1 MNVLLINSLYGE
13 ITQIC
18 TEIKCRYC
26 VKAKHTCF
34 AEVKFLLEKGLD
46 KMNLKK
52 ILSIALA
59 AVMTLSCAS
68 FTAFASNEETV
79 ALPECEARP
88 LADSELAI
96 ESVIGDLTLD
106 YGMYFKALEEYD
118 AQNPSQ
124 WADWLADFEIT
135 FSNDATAILVGN
147 YGNYGWIPLAAD
159 EAYKDV
165 INLDYVKELGYSPAG
180 YHFKANQ
187 PVKVMSEMLMEIAP
201 FFDISSGGF
210 TYQDV
215 LKFVEEFW
223 CGVIFADSVP
233 DGTTVKVELRVYPT
247 EVEVVDGHKQFTVT
261 VPEGYA
267 VNDAVEYTF
276 SNPEAPFEADA
287 TVEEKLDAINN
298 GEIDIEKEYNTVLNI
313 IADMTPEQ
321 KEEISA
327 ETMLA
332 LAETEGFEADAA
344 AAKVYPVGEYLFDT
358 EGTAAIVADEDYTD
372 AADDAYLLSKG
383 TVYDVTFKDD
393 NGNDVIPE
401 IPVLV
406 AVPYEGAVADVL
418 HKHNGVIESLDFVQE
433 NGIVYFVMTKF
444 SPASIIPKADEIA
457 VQFEETEESKTAEGY
472 KIYDIK
478 LVSTNGIDINR
489 LTSADLTFVNNSVLA
504 ADNSKKIP
512 YVISVDGDS
521 VVDGMSLEK
530 TATDRYMFSFDGV
543 TEQDETAVEITI
555 GQVRFDGY
563 GELDFAVKAE
573 AKDALGN
580 NSNVINTTTTID
592 NIVEH
597 YIENG
602 SLLGGKYAELV
613 LGTDTDANGPM
624 VGVIKDTDIAVP
636 QRTLTIN
643 VTFPNTVTDQN
654 YKYQDMVVTVK
665 GTDPETS
672 KVKTFTYNLGVNGD
686 KAMDTNGN
694 YVIEESLVKGD
705 TYTVTVTGAGYRTA
719 SYDVQMT
726 DAKALTFWNNV
737 MDAPKAVEKNLA
749 TGAEAELKNVTFLAG
764 DIVKDDN
771 INIYDLSAVVSYFAT
786 KTTTTGEDTNAQY
799 DLNRDGMI
807 DSKDVAYVLVSWG
820 N

>member
-1 MNVLLINSLYGE
+1 MNVLLINSLYGV

-79 ALPECEARP
+79 ALPECI
-88 LADSELAI
+88 ADELK
-96 ESVIGDLTLD
+96 GDALKVNLVTGETATLD
-106 YGMYFKALEEYD
+106 YGMHFAAKEEYD
-118 AQNPSQ
+118 STNPSQ
-124 WADWLADFEIT
+124 WADWLADFVVT
-135 FSNDATAILVGN
+135 FSNDATAMLIGQYDGFDTNWV
-147 YGNYGWIPLAAD
+147 PLAAH
-159 EAYKDV
+159 EAYKDAG
-165 INLDYVKELGYSPAG
+165 LDIEALKKLGYSPAG
-180 YHFKANQ
+180 YNFKANQ
-187 PVKVMSEMLMEIAP
+187 PVKIMSEMLMKAAGFAEVNGA
-201 FFDISSGGF
+201 GF
-210 TYQDV
+210 TYKDV
-215 LKFVEEFW
+215 LRFVKEFN

-247 EVEVVDGHKQFTVT
+247 NGKDANGQFIVT

-267 VNDAVEYTF
+267 VNDVVEYTF
-276 SNPEAPFEADA
+276 LNPEAPFEADA

-344 AAKVYPVGEYLFDT
+344 AAKVFAVGEYLFDT
-358 EGTAAIVADEDYTD
+358 EGTPAIVADEDYTD
-372 AADDAYLLSKG
+372 AADDAYLLSNG
-383 TVYDVTFKDD
+383 TVYDVTFTDS

-406 AVPYEGAVADVL
+406 AAPYDGAVADVL

-444 SPASIIPKADEIA
+444 SPVSIIPKAEEIA
-457 VQFEETEESKTAEGY
+457 VQFEETAESKTAEGY

-521 VVDGMSLEK
+521 VVEGMSLEK

-563 GELDFAVKAE
+563 GSLDFKVNATAVDE
-573 AKDALGN
+573 AGN
-580 NSNVINTTTTID
+580 ASNVVNATKTAD
-592 NIVEH
+592 SIVEH
-597 YIENG
+597 FVI
-602 SLLGGKYAELV
+602 GGGTADNIGELV
-613 LGTDTDANGPM
+613 VNEDAGEF
-624 VGVIKDTDIAVP
+624 GVIDDTQIAVP
-636 QRTLTIN
+636 SRNLTIN

-654 YKYQDMVVTVK
+654 YMYQNMVVTVK

-686 KAMDTNGN
+686 KAMDANNN

>member
-1 MNVLLINSLYGE
+1 M
-13 ITQIC
+13 
-18 TEIKCRYC
+18 
-26 VKAKHTCF
+26 
-34 AEVKFLLEKGLD
+34 
-46 KMNLKK
+46 
-52 ILSIALA
+52 
-59 AVMTLSCAS
+59 
-68 FTAFASNEETV
+68 
-79 ALPECEARP
+79 PECI
-88 LADSELAI
+88 ADELK
-96 ESVIGDLTLD
+96 GDALKVNLVTGETATLD
-106 YGMYFKALEEYD
+106 YGMHFAAKEEYD
-118 AQNPSQ
+118 STNPSQ
-124 WADWLADFEIT
+124 WADWLADFVVT
-135 FSNDATAILVGN
+135 FSNDATAMLIGQYDGFDTNWV
-147 YGNYGWIPLAAD
+147 PLAAH
-159 EAYKDV
+159 EAYKDAG
-165 INLDYVKELGYSPAG
+165 LDIEALKKLGYSPAG
-180 YHFKANQ
+180 YNFKANQ
-187 PVKVMSEMLMEIAP
+187 PVKIMSEMLMKAAGFAEVNGA
-201 FFDISSGGF
+201 GF
-210 TYQDV
+210 TYKDV
-215 LKFVEEFW
+215 LRFVKEFN

-247 EVEVVDGHKQFTVT
+247 NGKDANGQVIVT

-332 LAETEGFEADAA
+332 LAETEGCVAAAA
-344 AAKVYPVGEYLFDT
+344 AAKVFAVGEYLFDT
-358 EGTAAIVADEDYTD
+358 DGTAAIVADEDYTD
-372 AADDAYLLSKG
+372 AADDAYLLSNG
-383 TVYDVTFKDD
+383 TVYDVTFTDS

-406 AVPYEGAVADVL
+406 AVPYDGAVADVL

-444 SPASIIPKADEIA
+444 SPVSIIPKADEIA
-457 VQFEETEESKTAEGY
+457 VQFEETAESKTAEGY

-521 VVDGMSLEK
+521 VVEGMSLEK

-597 YIENG
+597 YIEKG

-654 YKYQDMVVTVK
+654 YMYQNMVVTVK

-672 KVKTFTYNLGVNGD
+672 KVKTFTYNLGVNGN
-686 KAMDTNGN
+686 KAMDANDN

>member
-1 MNVLLINSLYGE
+1 MKVLPINSLYGV

-79 ALPECEARP
+79 ALPECI
-88 LADSELAI
+88 ADELK
-96 ESVIGDLTLD
+96 GDALKVNLVTGETATLD
-106 YGMYFKALEEYD
+106 YGMHFAAKEEYD
-118 AQNPSQ
+118 STNPSQ
-124 WADWLADFEIT
+124 WADWLADFVVT
-135 FSNDATAILVGN
+135 FSNDATAMLIGQYDGFDTNWV
-147 YGNYGWIPLAAD
+147 PLAAH
-159 EAYKDV
+159 EAYKDAG
-165 INLDYVKELGYSPAG
+165 LDIEALKKLGYSPAG
-180 YHFKANQ
+180 YNFKANQ
-187 PVKVMSEMLMEIAP
+187 PVKIMSEMLMKAAGFAQVNGP
-201 FFDISSGGF
+201 GF

-215 LKFVEEFW
+215 LRFVKEFN

-247 EVEVVDGHKQFTVT
+247 SGKDANGQFIVT

-298 GEIDIEKEYNTVLNI
+298 GKIDFDKEYNTVLNI

-321 KEEISA
+321 KKEISTD
-327 ETMLA
+327 TMLA
-332 LAETEGFEADAA
+332 LADTEGFEADANA
-344 AAKVYPVGEYLFDT
+344 ATVFAVGEYLFDT
-358 EGTAAIVADEDYTD
+358 EGTPAIVADEDYTD
-372 AADDAYLLSKG
+372 DNDDAYLLSNG
-383 TVYDVTFKDD
+383 TVYDVTFKDA
-393 NGNDVIPE
+393 NRNDVVPE

-406 AVPYEGAVADVL
+406 AVPYDGAVADVL

-444 SPASIIPKADEIA
+444 SPVSIIPKAEEIA
-457 VQFEETEESKTAEGY
+457 VQFEETAESKTAEGY

-563 GELDFAVKAE
+563 GSLDFKVNATAVDE
-573 AKDALGN
+573 AGN
-580 NSNVINTTTTID
+580 ASNVVNATKTAD
-592 NIVEH
+592 SIVEH
-597 YIENG
+597 FVI
-602 SLLGGKYAELV
+602 GGGTADNIGELV
-613 LGTDTDANGPM
+613 VNEDAGEF
-624 VGVIKDTDIAVP
+624 GVIDDTQIAVP
-636 QRTLTIN
+636 SRNLTIN

-654 YKYQDMVVTVK
+654 YMYQNMVVTVK